1 MMRNGPRTSDT
12 SAPGRRAT
20 STSSLPRNA
29 SRRVSD
35 FAIARRGLTSRR
47 LRGVGVRSGSSR
59 RGVALLGGRLLAA
72 DESREHLVERGPDL
86 VRADDLAAL
95 LGHDVVD

>member
-1 MMRNGPRTSDT
+1 MIRNGPRTSDT

-47 LRGVGVRSGSSR
+47 LRRGGVRSA
-59 RGVALLGGRLLAA
+59 RGRDLALLGGRLLTT
-72 DESREHLVERGPDL
+72 DESREHLVEGGPDL

-95 LGHDVVD
+95 LGDDV